1 MNKYKFIKYFNFKK
15 LVKKLV
21 KNFLKINK
29 KLIFK
34 EFLLTF
40 DILYQN
46 KQSIPIIFL
55 GYYCNLKI
63 AIGLK

>member
-40 DILYQN
+40 DILFKNTKKLYT
-46 KQSIPIIFL
+46 S
-55 GYYCNLKI
+55 
-63 AIGLK
+63 